1 MLGLFGAHTLT
12 GGPGSPFSP
21 GGPASSEN
29 WVGSRSNV
37 WKPSVAA
44 GVTGISEVGLTS
56 CTLVT
61 FGSGFFDAT
70 VVNCFLRGRKA
81 FEGDPCVKAAVVW
94 RLGFISDG
102 LVEAGKSILLPQG
115 L

>member
-1 MLGLFGAHTLT
+1 MQCMHKEALFVAQSCDKHACAHAWVSGDRYVLRLFGDHTLT

-44 GVTGISEVGLTS
+44 RVTGISEVGLTS

-61 FGSGFFDAT
+61 FGSGFFEAI
-70 VVNCFLRGRKA
+70 VVNCFLWG
-81 FEGDPCVKAAVVW
+81 G
-94 RLGFISDG
+94 
-102 LVEAGKSILLPQG
+102 
-115 L
+115 

>member
-1 MLGLFGAHTLT
+1 MLVFVSGFQEQGFFVCFVCLFRAHTLT

-21 GGPASSEN
+21 GGPASSEK

-61 FGSGFFDAT
+61 FGSGFLEAT
-70 VVNCFLRGRKA
+70 VLDCFLWG
-81 FEGDPCVKAAVVW
+81 G
-94 RLGFISDG
+94 
-102 LVEAGKSILLPQG
+102 
-115 L
+115 

>member
-1 MLGLFGAHTLT
+1 MLQLKGVINMHVVMRGFQGQVCVLGSFRAHTLT
-12 GGPGSPFSP
+12 GGPGSPFCP

-61 FGSGFFDAT
+61 LGSGFFEAT
-70 VVNCFLRGRKA
+70 VVSCFSWGR
-81 FEGDPCVKAAVVW
+81 
-94 RLGFISDG
+94 
-102 LVEAGKSILLPQG
+102 
-115 L
+115 